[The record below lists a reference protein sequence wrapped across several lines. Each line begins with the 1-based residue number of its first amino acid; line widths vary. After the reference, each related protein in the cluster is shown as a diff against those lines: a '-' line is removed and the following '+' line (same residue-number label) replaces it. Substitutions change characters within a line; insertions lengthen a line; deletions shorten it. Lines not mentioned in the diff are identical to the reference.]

1 MPHLI
6 LDYSA
11 NLDDVI
17 DIKSLCAALRDAM
30 VETGVFPLGGI
41 RVRALP
47 CSAYAIADG
56 DPAYA
61 YLHMTMRIGQG
72 RDEETRLSV
81 AKHLYAT
88 AEAYIKPR
96 LAGPFAL
103 SIDLGELDPVTSLK
117 SFNSIHAHLKS
128 KELR

>member
-11 NLDDVI
+11 NLAEAVDMQG
-17 DIKSLCAALRDAM
+17 LCNALRDAM

-47 CSAYAIADG
+47 CTIYSIADG

-61 YLHMTMRIGQG
+61 YLHMTLRMGSG
-72 RDEETRLSV
+72 RDEATRLRV
-81 AKHLYAT
+81 AQTLSAV
-88 AEAYIKPR
+88 AEAFVTPTFSS
-96 LAGPFAL
+96 PFAL
-103 SIDLGELDPVTSLK
+103 SLDLTELDPVTSLK
-117 SFNSIHAHLKS
+117 PVNSIHRHLNN
-128 KELR
+128 EGRA